1 MNRKLKIYYIHGY
14 LSSPQSKK
22 GILLNKE
29 LGILSI
35 KYRDSKPE
43 DLVVSECIENILN
56 AIEKDSEVALIGSS
70 FGGFLSAMVAKKSSI
85 IKNLILLNPSLI
97 PPDFDIKKIKNM
109 PQRILKEM
117 KNNRLFIDRFNI
129 DINII
134 LGSEDNVVPNS
145 WSIKFAKAHEANILF
160 LKDDHSFS
168 KNLNRLPM
176 IIKNY
181 LYKKN

>member
-1 MNRKLKIYYIHGY
+1 MKIYYIHGY
-14 LSSPQSKK
+14 LSTPQSKK

-29 LGILSI
+29 LGVLSI
-35 KYRDSKPE
+35 KYRDSNPE
-43 DLVVSECIENILN
+43 DLEVSECIDNILN
-56 AIEKDSEVALIGSS
+56 EIEKDSNVALIGSS
-70 FGGFLSAMVAKKSSI
+70 FGGYLSVMVAKKSSK
-85 IKNLILLNPSLI
+85 IKNLILLNPSII
-97 PPDFDIKKIKNM
+97 PPDIDIKKIKNM

-117 KNNRLFIDRFNI
+117 KDHSMFRDQFNI

-145 WSIKFAKAHEANILF
+145 WSIEFAKIHEANILF

-168 KNLNRLPM
+168 KNLNRLPF

-181 LYKKN
+181 LDKKN